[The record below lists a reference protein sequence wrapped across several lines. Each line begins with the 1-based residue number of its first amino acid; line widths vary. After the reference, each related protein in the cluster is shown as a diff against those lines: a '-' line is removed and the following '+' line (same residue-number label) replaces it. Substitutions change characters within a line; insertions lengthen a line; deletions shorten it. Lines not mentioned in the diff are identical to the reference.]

1 MNKEELEALNDEI
14 MPNGVRR
21 RDFLK
26 GVAAVGMGAFPL
38 AMLLAGCNSNQGASA
53 DGTPEADALA
63 GTGTPEAAQE
73 GLSSSF
79 GNWVDPSK
87 SDSLMEQVMAETEEV
102 SDAICPDGTVIPAV
116 FVKLRNRINRIGQG
130 IGSIPDETGYQMIM
144 YLWSEEDA
152 ENYLKMPLHRM
163 FTTGDYKALTG
174 WDEEKCQQILDDQA
188 DRNLIW
194 RTNRGGLPRY
204 ALIPYING
212 FWEFN
217 ELKAYYSGIEG
228 AVTEFDIQGI
238 RGMDP
243 NGESGS
249 TFPLFRTYP
258 ISVDVVAEDELQPYQ
273 DWRALIKRNKN
284 ITVSPCQCRTQ
295 WDALGVPHPDEHPH
309 RTCLSLGDM
318 AEYFMETGIG
328 EQITQEEAIEIVEDI
343 IDKGMVVESSSQDR
357 KSVV

>member
-53 DGTPEADALA
+53 GGTPEADALA

-194 RTNRGGLPRY
+194 RTNRGGLPHY

-217 ELKAYYSGIEG
+217 DLKA
-228 AVTEFDIQGI
+228 
-238 RGMDP
+238 
-243 NGESGS
+243 
-249 TFPLFRTYP
+249 
-258 ISVDVVAEDELQPYQ
+258 
-273 DWRALIKRNKN
+273 
-284 ITVSPCQCRTQ
+284 
-295 WDALGVPHPDEHPH
+295 
-309 RTCLSLGDM
+309 
-318 AEYFMETGIG
+318 
-328 EQITQEEAIEIVEDI
+328 
-343 IDKGMVVESSSQDR
+343 
-357 KSVV
+357 